1 MIPPCETGSTQA
13 QGGTM
18 TILRGRTALS
28 ISAIALGIGA
38 LGPGF
43 NAAQDSACLGAEE
56 SGRKAWVTW
65 DNKLF
70 WTSFIFM
77 WQRDGGDL
85 HWYELPG
92 DQRSF
97 YVENA
102 WRNKTYTFK
111 IQGCESFLQPGR
123 CSQLMIIQLDT
134 PAYYPPERNLLD
146 DYEGNPVDE

>member
-1 MIPPCETGSTQA
+1 
-13 QGGTM
+13 M

-28 ISAIALGIGA
+28 VSAIALAIGA
-38 LGPGF
+38 IGPGF
-43 NAAQDSACLGAEE
+43 NAAQAHAEYLFCPPNPLDSPCLGAEE

-65 DNKLF
+65 DNKMF

-146 DYEGNPVDE
+146 DYEGNPVDD